1 LYGIKIIF
9 KEVIMK
15 NYKDFKKELNE
26 SVKPF
31 KLTKHQKTVI
41 DMIWKLNGEV
51 SGTTIVNA
59 YKEMLEVD
67 HINRSRPGNWMND
80 EEWKSH
86 EQRIKMIAQYKDS
99 GLLKKVDEAE
109 RKVFELADFAKSQQ
123 SNKRK

>member
-1 LYGIKIIF
+1 
-9 KEVIMK
+9 MK